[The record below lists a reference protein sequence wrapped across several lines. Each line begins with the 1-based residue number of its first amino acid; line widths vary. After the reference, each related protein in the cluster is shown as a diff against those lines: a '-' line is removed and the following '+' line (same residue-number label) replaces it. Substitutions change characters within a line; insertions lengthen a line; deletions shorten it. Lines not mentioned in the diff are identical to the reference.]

1 MRRVNYTNQFKKDF
15 KLVSKRNYDMSRL
28 YTVMKA
34 LENKEVLDP
43 IYKEHRL
50 IGNYK
55 DFLECHIEPD
65 WLLIKKLIIKTFS
78 FQELVPTLIY
88 FKNKLG

>member
-15 KLVSKRNYDMSRL
+15 KLVSKRGYDMSRL
-28 YTVMKA
+28 CTVMKA
-34 LENKEVLDP
+34 LENEEVLDP

-55 DFLECHIEPD
+55 GFLECHIEPD
-65 WLLIKKLIIKTFS
+65 WLLIYKINNQDLFFARTGTHSDLF
-78 FQELVPTLIY
+78 
-88 FKNKLG
+88 